1 MLLGN
6 LSVESWRS
14 NHDRR
19 IMSKNQGVYTALK
32 SAVILMLTK
41 NLLSVVT
48 VRDSTWPECPLLP
61 LLALWQPKIFPCFFP
76 VSRFPVKE
84 CTKSYWFPSSDVLYV
99 VHSFSSDVYLP
110 FSLLPPLQWSFIVA
124 TCYLKLSGRT
134 TELVTRN
141 GLFKA
146 VLRYG
151 W

>member
-1 MLLGN
+1 MEIIHNLNTLLYKKDVRYD
-6 LSVESWRS
+6 L
-14 NHDRR
+14 
-19 IMSKNQGVYTALK
+19 
-32 SAVILMLTK
+32 ILLLTK

-61 LLALWQPKIFPCFFP
+61 LLALWQPKIFPSLFP

-99 VHSFSSDVYLP
+99 VRSFSSDVYLP
-110 FSLLPPLQWSFIVA
+110 FSLLPPLQWSLIVA
-124 TCYLKLSGRT
+124 TCYLKVSGRT
-134 TELVTRN
+134 SGLVTRN

-146 VLRYG
+146 VSTYG